1 MDKLSNN
8 LNSALDNQDFFSESF
23 SQDIVYQIPKITFQC
38 GCDNNFKISN
48 DLRNYED
55 TNLNNSYNISLKTK
69 FFDSIEFKTFE
80 KPTNLGTNEQKP
92 NKSGN
97 DRTNFNLN
105 ENKYKN
111 HKNYFKIEGIEKNSL
126 KSGKKLLGRKRNIQL
141 NIKSQINISEN
152 GISKEEHNKF
162 SDDNLRKKIKYLV
175 LNSTMKYINIAIEK
189 IYQGN
194 IGNNIFKKKLLT
206 INKDQI
212 SNAKI
217 EFNQNFL
224 YKNLGDIFSD
234 PISSKFTNYS
244 SNHNELLINS
254 LKNEKDQNKQIFF
267 NKIFNLTFLQ
277 CLEHFRGTVS
287 LDILNGIVCFD
298 KIKENYADETEYLN
312 LLEYYINNY
321 EKIIMRKKPR
331 ISRLNYGK

>member
-23 SQDIVYQIPKITFQC
+23 SQDIVYQIPKITLQC
-38 GCDNNFKISN
+38 GCDNNFKSSN
-48 DLRNYED
+48 EQRNYED
-55 TNLNNSYNISLKTK
+55 ISLNNSCNLSLKSK
-69 FFDSIEFKTFE
+69 LFDSIEFKTCE

-92 NKSGN
+92 NKNEN
-97 DRTNFNLN
+97 DRIYFNLK
-105 ENKYKN
+105 ETKFK
-111 HKNYFKIEGIEKNSL
+111 KFFKIEDIEKNSL
-126 KSGKKLLGRKRNIQL
+126 KSRKKLLGRKRNIKL
-141 NIKSQINISEN
+141 NINSKIDISEN
-152 GISKEEHNKF
+152 RISKEEHNKF

-175 LNSTMKYINIAIEK
+175 LNSTMKYINITIEK
-189 IYQGN
+189 IYKGN

-244 SNHNELLINS
+244 SNHNELLIKS
-254 LKNEKDQNKQIFF
+254 LKNEKDKNKQNFF

-298 KIKENYADETEYLN
+298 KIKENYADEIEYLH

-331 ISRLNYGK
+331 ISRLNNGK

>member
-1 MDKLSNN
+1 MDKNSNN

-38 GCDNNFKISN
+38 GCDNNFKNSN
-48 DLRNYED
+48 KSNYED
-55 TNLNNSYNISLKTK
+55 INLNHSYNSLLKSNI
-69 FFDSIEFKTFE
+69 FESIEFKTYE
-80 KPTNLGTNEQKP
+80 KPTNLETNEQKP

-97 DRTNFNLN
+97 DRTYFNPKETKFRNF
-105 ENKYKN
+105 
-111 HKNYFKIEGIEKNSL
+111 FKIEDIEKNSS

-141 NIKSQINISEN
+141 NINSQIGISEN
-152 GISKEEHNKF
+152 KISKEEHNKF

-175 LNSTMKYINIAIEK
+175 LSNVMKYINLIIEK
-189 IYQGN
+189 IYKGN

-224 YKNLGDIFSD
+224 NKNLGDIFSE
-234 PISSKFTNYS
+234 PISSKFTNYL

-254 LKNEKDQNKQIFF
+254 LKNEKDQNKQILF
-267 NKIFNLTFLQ
+267 NKIFDLTFLQ

-287 LDILNGIVCFD
+287 LDILKGIVCFD
-298 KIKENYADETEYLN
+298 KIKENYADEIEYLHI
-312 LLEYYINNY
+312 LEYYINNY

-331 ISRLNYGK
+331 ISRLNNGK